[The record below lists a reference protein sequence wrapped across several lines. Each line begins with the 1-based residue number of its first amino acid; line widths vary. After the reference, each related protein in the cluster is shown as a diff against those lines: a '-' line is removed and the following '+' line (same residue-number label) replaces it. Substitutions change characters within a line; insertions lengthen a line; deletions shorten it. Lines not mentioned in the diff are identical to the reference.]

1 MLLHDES
8 QGFSDTMEDVK
19 INSAVGVCE
28 DLISAFTCLKRED
41 P

>member
-8 QGFSDTMEDVK
+8 QGFSDMLEDVK
-19 INSAVGVCE
+19 SNSAVGVCE
-28 DLISAFTCLKRED
+28 DLISAFTCLRRED